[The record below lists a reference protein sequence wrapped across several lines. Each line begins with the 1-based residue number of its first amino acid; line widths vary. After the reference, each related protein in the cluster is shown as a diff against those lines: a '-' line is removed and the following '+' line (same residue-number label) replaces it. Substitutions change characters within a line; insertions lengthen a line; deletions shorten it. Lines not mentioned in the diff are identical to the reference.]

1 MNENLCMCVFPVCFS
16 VYPPRDTFLTA
27 CVYIHAV
34 IDSVPKTV
42 CFSVCHLGDCLHK
55 ISHRKSSLS
64 MSVSERCVPVRPKY
78 PKWRKAMVKENN
90 GQIHHATDP
99 RREMP
104 IFEVNLISWNPFNNL
119 RELSAHCNPRQLG
132 ALHH

>member
-1 MNENLCMCVFPVCFS
+1 
-16 VYPPRDTFLTA
+16 
-27 CVYIHAV
+27 
-34 IDSVPKTV
+34 
-42 CFSVCHLGDCLHK
+42 
-55 ISHRKSSLS
+55 
-64 MSVSERCVPVRPKY
+64 
-78 PKWRKAMVKENN
+78 MVKENN

-132 ALHH
+132 ALHQLGTHILRLAHSNPKLDNRTLANLL